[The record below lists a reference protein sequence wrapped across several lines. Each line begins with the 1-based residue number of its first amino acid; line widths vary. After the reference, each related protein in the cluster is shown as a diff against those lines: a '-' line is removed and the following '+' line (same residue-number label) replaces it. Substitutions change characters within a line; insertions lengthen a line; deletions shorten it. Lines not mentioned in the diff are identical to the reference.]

1 MGHTLAGKVLLH
13 RLEAAAAECDM
24 IDNPRVGAL
33 LLVGLGDVIEVQY
46 GMARAIQPGTG
57 KIERRARTIHE
68 IPEHPRRTAR
78 SHLICGSI
86 RYRGRAR
93 RRSFSQGASLRVYP
107 LRKYYGDLR

>member
-1 MGHTLAGKVLLH
+1 MTFRGKSWYYLMVSQIRWIIGAVGTIRHLVDVMGHTLAGKVLLH

-46 GMARAIQPGTG
+46 GMAHAIQPDTG

-68 IPEHPRRTAR
+68 
-78 SHLICGSI
+78 
-86 RYRGRAR
+86 
-93 RRSFSQGASLRVYP
+93 SQN
-107 LRKYYGDLR
+107 